1 MLHKDNFVKYQ
12 WQFYKIILGSD
23 ALRVKASSQCS
34 WGAREAVNPLVGF
47 WCTTLEGSISEALG
61 TTTL

>member
-1 MLHKDNFVKYQ
+1 MLPKDNFVKHQ
-12 WQFYKIILGSD
+12 WQFCKIILGSD
-23 ALRVKASSQCS
+23 PLRVKASSQCS

-47 WCTTLEGSISEALG
+47 RCTTLERSISEAMG